1 MSVSVES
8 LPDLGDENLVTFC
21 PFVVV
26 VVVAGSGSESLSYSS
41 RGSRTGPL
49 AVYLICWP
57 AMILDERMR
66 SDVVLV
72 LYSMRRRLPG

>member
-8 LPDLGDENLVTFC
+8 LPDLGEEDLVTFR
-21 PFVVV
+21 PFV
-26 VVVAGSGSESLSYSS
+26 VVVAGSGSESRWSS
-41 RGSRTGPL
+41 VKGSSTGPL

-72 LYSMRRRLPG
+72 LYSMRRGLPG